1 MYLRNTDSLFRNDCY
16 GDRLVSVLVTCPPIT
31 SGCSVIQHH
40 CRRARHCGSLADVT
54 PLFRGKIVLETV
66 FMLPLVL
73 PPTVVGFLLL
83 VLLGRK
89 SLLGQWIEAI
99 FSAPV
104 IFSWW
109 AAVIAAVVV
118 AFPLIY
124 QTMKSGFSGI
134 DKDLEDAGR
143 SIGANEWQ
151 VFRYISLPLA
161 GRINDCFYIGIRS
174 CTGEFG
180 ATLMIAGNIP
190 GKTQTVPTAIYV
202 AVDSGN
208 QTMAWAWTVS
218 IMIISS
224 VMLLLTRQP
233 NQEKLERRK
242 ADTEGIT

>member
-1 MYLRNTDSLFRNDCY
+1 MNMNAIDWSVFWSPVRLSLQVA
-16 GDRLVSVLVTCPPIT
+16 LLSSVVATVFGIAVAWKMSRT
-31 SGCSVIQHH
+31 S
-40 CRRARHCGSLADVT
+40 
-54 PLFRGKIVLETV
+54 FRGKILLETA

-83 VLLGRK
+83 VILGRK

-104 IFSWW
+104 IFTWW

-118 AFPLIY
+118 AFPLVY
-124 QTMKSGFSGI
+124 QTMKSGFSGV
-134 DKDLEDAGR
+134 DRDLEDAGR

-161 GRINDCFYIGIRS
+161 ARALMTAFILGFARAL
-174 CTGEFG
+174 GEFG

-218 IMIISS
+218 IIIISFI
-224 VMLLLTRQP
+224 MLLMTRQQRDGK
-233 NQEKLERRK
+233 N
-242 ADTEGIT
+242 D